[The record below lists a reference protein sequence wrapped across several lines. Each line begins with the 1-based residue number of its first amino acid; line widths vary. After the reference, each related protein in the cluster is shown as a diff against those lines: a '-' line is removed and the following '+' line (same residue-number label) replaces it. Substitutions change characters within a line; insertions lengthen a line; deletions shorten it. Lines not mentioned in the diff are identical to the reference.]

1 MAYKTSSIDLNV
13 PAKVIP
19 VDCSNLSSAA
29 NWEYQNG
36 TDDRWWSGGSNPKPY
51 RWNLTLTLQNASGV
65 DHGSHLTRTPF
76 KFNAFDIV
84 VGDFVVGSN
93 DGRAVKIISISAKT
107 ATTVTCIVEDA
118 LRYNTFRS
126 STGSGIFGVPGA
138 AIVLQINE
146 NGHPMVDP
154 LPLAVVTADFYA
166 NLNSRFQYLNP
177 QLNYLLDQN
186 SHGFEEGDVV
196 AVNASTRNIEK
207 VTTAS
212 RDRVIGTVTHAG
224 PGPNQ
229 FLLRP
234 QTGIIDFVPALPG
247 DVGDFIYTK
256 TDGSGDLTT
265 ADTGKPVFLK
275 VANAITSLITGTVLD
290 PTGTVSDVIT
300 INNHDVPLNANT
312 GGQVLVSDAVSD
324 INGYTSDHGVTAIA
338 GTGPFSV
345 TTSNSVGLAFG
356 IVGGGPPFSATINGT
371 LVNFTTTTSG
381 TATFGTTAADA
392 VDIAADINAAGI
404 TNVTASGIA
413 GGNLTITNSAGG
425 SITIV
430 NGTNDSFASAP
441 FAGSTSITGINTS
454 NPASPAALLKLQR
467 LDGGEIIVED
477 KVGTPMT
484 DFGLISGHNGRYA
497 LGLYVEQGSGSGALT
512 TYATLANRNAAV
524 GVIQG
529 DMAFV
534 TNTGEGEW
542 ALYLYDGA
550 QWIKISDE
558 DSASTDSNSIET
570 TFTAG
575 NIPGIGTGYTHTL
588 GRVSPGSR
596 IVSVLVEVTTPFSG
610 GTQDP
615 LISVGTQADIDALH
629 EQDDNDLETV
639 GNYTTTPGYV
649 HPSSSGTELEVKT
662 KIDHYNATAGEVKVT
677 VSYV

>member
-1 MAYKTSSIDLNV
+1 MAYKTSAIDLNV

-19 VDCSNLSSAA
+19 VNASNLSNNAF
-29 NWEYQNG
+29 WDYQNG
-36 TDDRWWSGGSNPKPY
+36 AGDKWYSGGQSPRAY
-51 RWNLTLTLQNASGV
+51 RWNLTLTLQNSQGV

-93 DGRAVKIISISAKT
+93 DGRAVKIVSISAKT
-107 ATTVTCIVEDA
+107 ATTVDCVVEDD

-138 AIVLQINE
+138 AIVIQINE

-177 QLNYLLDQN
+177 QMNYLLDAP

-196 AVNASTRNIEK
+196 AVNATSRAIEK
-207 VTTAS
+207 VTAAS

-224 PGPNQ
+224 PGPDK

-265 ADTGKPVFLK
+265 NDTGKPVFLK
-275 VANAITSLITGTVLD
+275 VANAITSLITGSVMD
-290 PTGTVSDVIT
+290 PQGSPNDILT
-300 INNHDVPLNANT
+300 INNIAVTLSTNT
-312 GGQVLVSDAVSD
+312 GGNVLVGDALTD
-324 INGYTSDHGVTAIA
+324 INALTSTHGVTAIQ

-345 TTSNSVGLAFG
+345 TTSASVGLAFG

-381 TATFGTTAADA
+381 TATFGTTASDA
-392 VDIAADINAAGI
+392 VDIATDINAANI
-404 TNVTASGIA
+404 TDVTATGTA
-413 GGNLTITNSAGG
+413 GGNLTITNSAGN

-430 NGTNDSFASAP
+430 NGTNEQFAGTP
-441 FAGSTSITGINTS
+441 FAGSNSITGIPTS
-454 NPASPAALLKLQR
+454 NPATPALLLKLQR
-467 LDGGEIIVED
+467 DDGGEIIVED
-477 KVGTPMT
+477 TTGTPMA

-497 LGLYVEQGSGSGALT
+497 LGLYVEQGSGAGKIT
-512 TYATLANRNAAV
+512 TYATIANRNAAV
-524 GVIQG
+524 GVTQG

-534 TNTGEGEW
+534 TNTGENEW
-542 ALYLYDGA
+542 ALYLYDGSA
-550 QWIKISDE
+550 WIKISDE
-558 DSASTDSNSIET
+558 DSAATDSNSIET

-575 NIPGIGTGYTHTL
+575 NIPGIGTSYTHTL

-596 IVSVLVEVTTPFSG
+596 IVSVLVEVITPFSG
-610 GTQDP
+610 YSQTP

-649 HPSSSGTELEVKT
+649 HPSGSTTELEVKT